1 MIPWWKPVLTDDA
14 SNHIISVIDSG
25 YVNEGSLTAKLEER
39 ISRFLAVKHG
49 LMCTNGTSAIFLA
62 LKSIGL
68 SQGEKVAVPNMS
80 FFATASAVVLA
91 GGKPV
96 FVEVNR
102 SNLCIDEVE
111 FEALIEREGI
121 TKAVLVHPSGRS
133 CWTPGLL
140 RLNHEQAVDFI
151 EDAAEA
157 FGSIDPI
164 TGQFLG
170 TIGKAGAF
178 SFSPNKIVTSGQGG
192 ALVTNDSE
200 IARNAFSI
208 KNQGRTSYGNGGD
221 DNHLTIG
228 FNFRFTDLQAALLM
242 SQMNLINERIG
253 YLSNL
258 YEHYLSQVPQN
269 REKYFLPFDTLS
281 GEFPLWPEFI
291 SDKREKLIE
300 RLQNEQIG
308 FRLMW
313 RPFTSLPPFQDQSFR
328 SDNSQFFSRSA
339 LWLPSSLTLTQENI
353 DKIIEVVTQHIVE
366 D

>member
-1 MIPWWKPVLTDDA
+1 MIPWWEPVLNDDA
-14 SNHIISVIDSG
+14 YHQIGSVIDSG
-25 YVNEGSLTAKLEER
+25 YINEGPLTAKIEDK
-39 ISRFLAVKHG
+39 ISKSLLVNHS

-96 FVEVNR
+96 FVDVNR
-102 SNLCIDEVE
+102 SNLCIDDVA
-111 FEALIEREGI
+111 FETLMERDSI

-133 CWTPGLL
+133 CWTPRLL
-140 RLNHEQAVDFI
+140 ELNRNREVDFI

-157 FGSIDPI
+157 FGSKDPI
-164 TGQFLG
+164 TRKFLG
-170 TIGKAGAF
+170 TIGRVGAF

-208 KNQGRTSYGNGGD
+208 KNQGRTSYGNGGN
-221 DNHLTIG
+221 DNHETMG
-228 FNFRFTDLQAALLM
+228 FNFRFTDLQAAILM
-242 SQMNLINERIG
+242 SQMNFLQERKKF
-253 YLSNL
+253 LSEL
-258 YEHYLSQVPQN
+258 YKCYLSQVPMN
-269 REKYFLPFDTLS
+269 REKYFLPFDIES

-291 SDKREKLIE
+291 TDKREKLINRFQDE
-300 RLQNEQIG
+300 NIR

-313 RPFTSLPPFQDQSFR
+313 TPFTSLPPFRDDSFR
-328 SDNSQFFSRSA
+328 SENSNFFSRSA
-339 LWLPSSLTLTQENI
+339 LWLPSSLTLTKENI
-353 DKIIEVVTQHIVE
+353 EKVIQVVTQHIIY